1 MLKYDVTGVGLNLGT
16 GEEFVRKTGMP
27 LPAGREA
34 EQAGVWVLGLI
45 KARTPAASTAVASRL
60 HRSIIR
66 CTA

>member
-45 KARTPAASTAVASRL
+45 KARVGVRV
-60 HRSIIR
+60 
-66 CTA
+66 